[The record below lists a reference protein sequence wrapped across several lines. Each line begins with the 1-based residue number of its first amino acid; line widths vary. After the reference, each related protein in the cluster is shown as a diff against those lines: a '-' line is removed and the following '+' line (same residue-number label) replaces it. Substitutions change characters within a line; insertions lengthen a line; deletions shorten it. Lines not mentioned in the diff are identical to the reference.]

1 MCVAYEQSDLRGNL
15 WPTLA
20 EDGAEQRNLA
30 CLIALSAL
38 TTRRSGTYGAICKC
52 LHCSQ
57 ERRETARRLCAYAVR
72 RRG

>member
-1 MCVAYEQSDLRGNL
+1 MIQWTVSGAHHEVSIRVCAAYEQSDLRCNL

-38 TTRRSGTYGAICKC
+38 TTRRSGTYGAISK
-52 LHCSQ
+52 
-57 ERRETARRLCAYAVR
+57 
-72 RRG
+72 